1 VADLGGRSAYVLD
14 IAVKPGRHVAVSR
27 LPDTGT
33 LIFGLPGNP
42 VAALVSYELF
52 VRPALRVMAGHDV
65 ISRPRLTAIAEVT
78 LRRRPGPKLHLVRV
92 RARCDADGTLR
103 VRPSGGQDSHLLRAM
118 AAANA
123 LALLPDGDGV
133 QAGEPVQIQLL
144 HPGQL

>member
-33 LIFGLPGNP
+33 LIFGLPRNP

-52 VRPALRVMAGHDV
+52 MRPAL
-65 ISRPRLTAIAEVT
+65 
-78 LRRRPGPKLHLVRV
+78 
-92 RARCDADGTLR
+92 
-103 VRPSGGQDSHLLRAM
+103 SHLLRAM

-133 QAGEPVQIQLL
+133 QAGEPVQILLL